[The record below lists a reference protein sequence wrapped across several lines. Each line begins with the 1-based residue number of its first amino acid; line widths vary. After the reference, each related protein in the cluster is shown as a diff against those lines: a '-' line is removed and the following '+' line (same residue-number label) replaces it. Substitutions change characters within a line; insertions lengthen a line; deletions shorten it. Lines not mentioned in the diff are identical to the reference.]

1 MNDSNK
7 NNWWSQNWKW
17 ALPVGCLGTIVLTA
31 MMFVGIFG
39 FVFAIMKSNDA
50 YRIGVEKAKHSPEV
64 VALLGSPIREGIF
77 ITGNVN
83 VTGASGNASLAIPL
97 SGPKGKATLYLQAN
111 KIEGEWVF
119 NQLTVRGENSNYKIN
134 LLLPPATPP
143 NLPLNS
149 DPARTVFRSFSSS
162 RFLGFVHR
170 LGTGGAG

>member
-119 NQLTVRGENSNYKIN
+119 TPQGTGTKVNWRWTLHPKSAFTAP
-134 LLLPPATPP
+134 LLPVF
-143 NLPLNS
+143 
-149 DPARTVFRSFSSS
+149 ARIWRGYARQALETLSGHLV
-162 RFLGFVHR
+162 G
-170 LGTGGAG
+170 